1 MNVFY
6 NKLQEITLYELE
18 QFNQEISNRN
28 EAIIT
33 KEITLKNGLMI
44 RISKWF
50 GMEVFVKFNHKTDI
64 DSYTFEE
71 LIETNYIPEK
81 YQKDEFLEVHSRN
94 LAYGNIDRKSVV

>member
-1 MNVFY
+1 MNEFY
-6 NKLQEITLYELE
+6 NKLQEITLFELE

-94 LAYGNIDRKSVV
+94 LAYGNMV

>member
-94 LAYGNIDRKSVV
+94 LAFGNMV

>member
-94 LAYGNIDRKSVV
+94 LAYGNMV

>member
-28 EAIIT
+28 ETIIT

-94 LAYGNIDRKSVV
+94 LAYGNMV

>member
-6 NKLQEITLYELE
+6 NKLQEITLFELE

-28 EAIIT
+28 ETIIT

-94 LAYGNIDRKSVV
+94 LAYGNMV

>member
-6 NKLQEITLYELE
+6 NKLQETTLFELE
-18 QFNQEISNRN
+18 QFKEEISNLN

-33 KEITLKNGLMI
+33 KEITLKSGLMI

-50 GMEVFVKFNHKTDI
+50 GMDVFVKFNHKTDI

-71 LIETNYIPEK
+71 LIKTNYIPEK

-94 LAYGNIDRKSVV
+94 LAFGNLV

>member
-6 NKLQEITLYELE
+6 NKLQEITLFELE

-94 LAYGNIDRKSVV
+94 LAYGNMV

>member
-6 NKLQEITLYELE
+6 NKLQETTLFELE
-18 QFNQEISNRN
+18 QFKEEISNLN

-33 KEITLKNGLMI
+33 KEITLKSGLMI

-50 GMEVFVKFNHKTDI
+50 GMDVFVKFNHKTDI

-71 LIETNYIPEK
+71 LIKTNYIPEK
-81 YQKDEFLEVHSRN
+81 YQKDELLEVHSRN
-94 LAYGNIDRKSVV
+94 LAFGNMV

>member
-1 MNVFY
+1 MNEFY
-6 NKLQEITLYELE
+6 NKLQEITLFELE

-64 DSYTFEE
+64 SSYTFDE
-71 LIETNYIPEK
+71 LITLNYIPEK

-94 LAYGNIDRKSVV
+94 LAYGNMV

>member
-1 MNVFY
+1 MNEFY
-6 NKLQEITLYELE
+6 NKLQEITLFELQ
-18 QFNQEISNRN
+18 QFKEEISNLN

-50 GMEVFVKFNHKTDI
+50 GMDVFVKFNHKTDI

-71 LIETNYIPEK
+71 LIKTNYIPEK

-94 LAYGNIDRKSVV
+94 LAFGNLV

>member
-1 MNVFY
+1 MNEFY
-6 NKLQEITLYELE
+6 NKLQEITLFELE

-28 EAIIT
+28 ETIIT

-50 GMEVFVKFNHKTDI
+50 GMDVFVKFNHKTDM

-71 LIETNYIPEK
+71 LIKTNYIPEK

-94 LAYGNIDRKSVV
+94 LAFGNMV

>member
-6 NKLQEITLYELE
+6 NKLQEITLFELE
-18 QFNQEISNRN
+18 QFNQEISNLN

-50 GMEVFVKFNHKTDI
+50 GMDVFVKFNHKTDI
-64 DSYTFEE
+64 DSFTFEE
-71 LIETNYIPEK
+71 LIETDYIPEK
-81 YQKDEFLEVHSRN
+81 YQKDKFLEVHSRN
-94 LAYGNIDRKSVV
+94 LAFGNMV